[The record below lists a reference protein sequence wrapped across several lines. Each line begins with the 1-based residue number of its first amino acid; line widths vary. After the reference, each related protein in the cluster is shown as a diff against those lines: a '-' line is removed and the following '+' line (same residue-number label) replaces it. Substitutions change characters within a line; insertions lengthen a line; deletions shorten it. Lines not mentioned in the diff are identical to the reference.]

1 MPLLQFDLIEG
12 RTETE
17 LKTLLDAAHRA
28 MLATFKVPER
38 DRFQIV
44 HEHKRSQMI
53 IEDRGL
59 GIERTDKVVVVQ
71 VTSRP
76 QHERLEKAAFY
87 KNLCEELERAC
98 GISPSDVVV
107 TIFDISDDSW
117 SLGLGRAQL
126 MDLGSATVTAG
137 EAGTGGI
144 IYTEFPKDA
153 RKPIFTKP
161 PAPVGTVEYNEW
173 LGRMFNG
180 VLFNESSPEKQK
192 EIADQI
198 MDEGYVQHNKLVE
211 TGREGLLAFAR
222 YVFQAVPDT
231 RFVIHDVFATKDRV
245 ITRWTW
251 TGTLNKGDGFL
262 GVAPKGQRIE
272 FDGIDIWSV
281 RNGKLYEHWDE
292 FDWPR
297 ALIELGVS
305 DLPKPFYG
313 VACQAYS
320 R

>member
-1 MPLLQFDLIEG
+1 
-12 RTETE
+12 
-17 LKTLLDAAHRA
+17 
-28 MLATFKVPER
+28 
-38 DRFQIV
+38 
-44 HEHKRSQMI
+44 
-53 IEDRGL
+53 
-59 GIERTDKVVVVQ
+59 
-71 VTSRP
+71 
-76 QHERLEKAAFY
+76 
-87 KNLCEELERAC
+87 
-98 GISPSDVVV
+98 VV

-198 MDEGYVQHNKLVE
+198 VDEGYVQHNKLVE

-231 RFVIHDVFATKDRV
+231 RFIVHDVFATKDRV
-245 ITRWTW
+245 VTRWTW
-251 TGTLNKGDGFL
+251 TGTLKGGM
-262 GVAPKGQRIE
+262 VSSAWRPK
-272 FDGIDIWSV
+272 V
-281 RNGKLYEHWDE
+281 NGSSLT
-292 FDWPR
+292 
-297 ALIELGVS
+297 ELTSGVS
-305 DLPKPFYG
+305 ATANCTSIGTSSIGRAP
-313 VACQAYS
+313 
-320 R
+320 

>member
-1 MPLLQFDLIEG
+1 MPLLNFELIEG
-12 RTETE
+12 RTEAE

-28 MLATFKVPER
+28 MVAAFKVPER

-53 IEDRGL
+53 ILDRGL
-59 GIERTDKVVVVQ
+59 GIERSDKVVVVQ
-71 VTSRP
+71 VTSTH
-76 QHERLEKAAFY
+76 QHERSEKLAFY

-98 GISPSDVVV
+98 GISPSDVMV
-107 TIFDISDDSW
+107 TIFDISDDGW
-117 SLGLGRAQL
+117 SLGLGRAQ
-126 MDLGSATVTAG
+126 MIDLGSANSEVK
-137 EAGTGGI
+137 I

-153 RKPIFTKP
+153 TKPIFTKP

-173 LGRMFNG
+173 LGRMFSG
-180 VLFNESSPEKQK
+180 VLCNESSPEKQK

-211 TGREGLLAFAR
+211 TGRKGLLAFMR

-231 RFVIHDVFATKDRV
+231 RFVVHDVFATKDRV
-245 ITRWTW
+245 VTRWTW
-251 TGTLNKGDGFL
+251 TGTLKGDGFL

-297 ALIELGVS
+297 ALIELGVR
-305 DLPKPFYG
+305 DLPEPFYG
-313 VACQAYS
+313 VASQPYS

>member
-1 MPLLQFDLIEG
+1 MNTM
-12 RTETE
+12 RT
-17 LKTLLDAAHRA
+17 LVFSVATLGTAIFLGTAA
-28 MLATFKVPER
+28 
-38 DRFQIV
+38 I
-44 HEHKRSQMI
+44 
-53 IEDRGL
+53 
-59 GIERTDKVVVVQ
+59 
-71 VTSRP
+71 
-76 QHERLEKAAFY
+76 AADMNSEV
-87 KNLCEELERAC
+87 K
-98 GISPSDVVV
+98 
-107 TIFDISDDSW
+107 
-117 SLGLGRAQL
+117 
-126 MDLGSATVTAG
+126 
-137 EAGTGGI
+137 I
-144 IYTEFPKDA
+144 IYTEFPKGA
-153 RKPIFTKP
+153 TKPIFTKP

-173 LGRMFNG
+173 LGRMFSG
-180 VLFNESSPEKQK
+180 VLFNESSSEKQK

-231 RFVIHDVFATKDRV
+231 RFVVHDVFATKDRV
-245 ITRWTW
+245 VTRWTW

-297 ALIELGVS
+297 ALIELGVR

-313 VACQAYS
+313 VASQPYS

>member
-1 MPLLQFDLIEG
+1 MTQENSNS
-12 RTETE
+12 EV
-17 LKTLLDAAHRA
+17 K
-28 MLATFKVPER
+28 
-38 DRFQIV
+38 
-44 HEHKRSQMI
+44 
-53 IEDRGL
+53 
-59 GIERTDKVVVVQ
+59 
-71 VTSRP
+71 
-76 QHERLEKAAFY
+76 
-87 KNLCEELERAC
+87 
-98 GISPSDVVV
+98 
-107 TIFDISDDSW
+107 
-117 SLGLGRAQL
+117 
-126 MDLGSATVTAG
+126 
-137 EAGTGGI
+137 I

-153 RKPIFTKP
+153 TKPIFTKP

-173 LGRMFNG
+173 LGRMFSG

-231 RFVIHDVFATKDRV
+231 RFVVHDVFATKDRV
-245 ITRWTW
+245 VTRWTW

-297 ALIELGVS
+297 ALIELGVR

-313 VACQAYS
+313 VASQPYS